1 MPRRLVVI
9 ALVGV
14 GLLAVPRRWT
24 GEQAGGR
31 PDVAV
36 PSGGIALQAVLRA
49 NGCTD
54 PAGSPQA
61 WPAWNGPITGGDVP
75 PARIVRDLYPTFH
88 GVAVDAINN
97 RVVMSDS
104 NRHGLLTYERTA
116 GTIAGKEATEPLG
129 NVRGPMTG
137 MMFVASVALDPQR
150 REMYTVDNDIGD
162 RLLTFPYDAD
172 GNVRPSR
179 VLDVPHQAWGIGIS
193 QKRDEVAITV
203 ESSRMVVVYRRG
215 ASGATLPLRVIRGP
229 GTGLGDPHGVNF
241 DDAHDELV
249 VANHG
254 NQTAGATRR
263 PMETA
268 KGDTSG
274 RGQADPFEGGRFE
287 APSLTV
293 YRADAGGNAEP
304 IRRIQ
309 GTRAGLNWPMGVSVD
324 VEHGEIAV
332 ANNGDSS
339 IRVFSRTASGNAAP
353 LRVIKGPR
361 TGVSGPMGVAID
373 AANDELWVTNY
384 GDHTALVFPRTATG
398 NVAPARIVRNAPAGA
413 PTSGFGNPGAVA
425 YDTKRGEILVP
436 N

>member
-1 MPRRLVVI
+1 MSRRLVAI
-9 ALVGV
+9 ALVV
-14 GLLAVPRRWT
+14 MAIFAVPRSRP
-24 GEQAGGR
+24 GERQGPAADLAAPAGG
-31 PDVAV
+31 VEL
-36 PSGGIALQAVLRA
+36 GAVLRE

-54 PAGSPQA
+54 PAGPAQD
-61 WPAWNGPITGGDVP
+61 WPAWSGPMAGGDVP
-75 PARIVRDLYPTFH
+75 PARIVRDPYPTFH
-88 GVAVDAINN
+88 GVAVDPINN

-116 GTIAGKEATEPLG
+116 GTPAGKEATEPLG
-129 NVRGPMTG
+129 NVRGPVSG

-172 GNVRPSR
+172 GNVRPLR

-193 QKRDEVAITV
+193 HERDEVAVTV

-215 ASGATLPLRVIRGP
+215 ARGATPPLRVIRGP

-241 DDAHDELV
+241 DDVHDELV

-263 PMETA
+263 PIETA
-268 KGDTSG
+268 TGDTSG
-274 RGQADPFEGGRFE
+274 RGQADQFEGGRFE
-287 APSLTV
+287 APSLTI
-293 YRADAGGNAEP
+293 YRADAGGNADP

-309 GTRAGLNWPMGVSVD
+309 GARTGLNWPMGISVD
-324 VEHGEIAV
+324 ADHGEIAV

-339 IRVFSRTASGNAAP
+339 IRVFSRTASGDAAP
-353 LRVIKGPR
+353 LRVIKGAR

-373 AANDELWVTNY
+373 AANGELWVTNY

-425 YDTKRGEILVP
+425 YDTKRSEILVP

>member
-1 MPRRLVVI
+1 MYRRLIVFGLVWI
-9 ALVGV
+9 AVF
-14 GLLAVPRRWT
+14 AVPRSRP
-24 GEQAGGR
+24 GDRSPAGVALAPPAGG
-31 PDVAV
+31 VEL
-36 PSGGIALQAVLRA
+36 GAVLRE
-49 NGCTD
+49 NGCAD
-54 PAGSPQA
+54 PSAPQQT
-61 WPAWNGPITGGDVP
+61 WPGWDGPMPGGDVP
-75 PARIVRDLYPTFH
+75 PARIVRDPYPTFH
-88 GVAVDAINN
+88 GVAVDAANN

-104 NRHGLLTYERTA
+104 NRHGLLAYARTA
-116 GTIAGKEATEPLG
+116 GSAAGKDAAEPLS
-129 NVRGPMTG
+129 NVRGPVSG
-137 MMFVASVALDPQR
+137 MMFVASVALDPAR

-193 QKRDEVAITV
+193 QKRDEVAISV
-203 ESSRMVVVYRRG
+203 ESSRLVVVYRRG
-215 ASGATLPLRVIRGP
+215 ASGATPPLRVLRGP
-229 GTGLGDPHGVNF
+229 ATGLGDPHGVNF
-241 DDAHDELV
+241 DDVHDEIV

-268 KGDTSG
+268 KGDASG
-274 RGQADPFEGGRFE
+274 RGQADTFEGGRFE
-287 APSLTV
+287 DPSLTV

-304 IRRIQ
+304 LRRIQ
-309 GTRAGLNWPMGVSVD
+309 GPLTGLNWPMGISVD
-324 VEHGEIAV
+324 AEHGEIAV

-339 IRVFSRTASGNAAP
+339 IRVFSRSAAGNVAP
-353 LRVIKGPR
+353 VRVIKGAR

-373 AANDELWVTNY
+373 TVNGELWVTNY

-398 NVAPARIVRNAPAGA
+398 NVAPTRIVRNAPAGA